1 MKKIG
6 VVGAGTTGSQIGL
19 VFADGGFGTLLYD
32 LTNERLDLGREE
44 HRESSGQA
52 GRPYTVCRDVPPGQF
67 LLEFPVI
74 VCI

>member
-44 HRESSGQA
+44 HRESSG
-52 GRPYTVCRDVPPGQF
+52 
-67 LLEFPVI
+67 
-74 VCI
+74 